1 MQITSKKFDFLFFSK
16 VSLFFPPNCDWLEYR
31 GAPGWPDVAHQRSR
45 AVIARYGRSSTEGSC
60 LQRCGGFLFC
70 ELFFFLSLVSL
81 CVCFKKWASW
91 SYSGLWFTH
100 FLGIQ
105 CISSSLIWDWCKT
118 AFYLRILSKSYRILN
133 TWVCTFFY

>member
-70 ELFFFLSLVSL
+70 ELFFSFPWSVFV
-81 CVCFKKWASW
+81 CVLK
-91 SYSGLWFTH
+91 SGLHDHIQVCDSPIFPIDT
-100 FLGIQ
+100 FLKKVGIQ

-118 AFYLRILSKSYRILN
+118 AFYLRIWSKS
-133 TWVCTFFY
+133 